1 MRNRNEATSVAALL
15 ATLLALGAGCHL
27 DALLGPPGGGGGGGG
42 GGGLASLEQL
52 RSDTTTPIPSGGSTP
67 EPSIVVG
74 AVVRDTGRATLR
86 LEVEMQPVGTD
97 FLGQPTAT
105 SNPTSSGSP
114 AYVLVSGLQN
124 NTGYH
129 WQARAEGA
137 TAWQPYGGTAANV
150 ADFRVVLPVAAT
162 RLVFTRQPTTT
173 TAGATMAPAVEVT
186 LVDAQGST
194 ITTFTGNVHLDI
206 APNANPS
213 GGVLAG
219 TVDVNA
225 VAGVATF
232 SNLSITKAGS
242 GYRLQATADGLT
254 AVTSGSFG
262 INAGIAHHPKFLVQ
276 PSNTTPNTP
285 IKPAVQV
292 AVMDVYDNVATSFT
306 GTVYM
311 GIANDGS
318 VTKNAT
324 LEPSGTQRAAAAGIA
339 TFEDLKINLV
349 GIGYTLVAS
358 ATAVHAETSAP
369 FDVTP

>member
-1 MRNRNEATSVAALL
+1 
-15 ATLLALGAGCHL
+15 
-27 DALLGPPGGGGGGGG
+27 
-42 GGGLASLEQL
+42 
-52 RSDTTTPIPSGGSTP
+52 
-67 EPSIVVG
+67 
-74 AVVRDTGRATLR
+74 
-86 LEVEMQPVGTD
+86 
-97 FLGQPTAT
+97 
-105 SNPTSSGSP
+105 
-114 AYVLVSGLQN
+114 
-124 NTGYH
+124 
-129 WQARAEGA
+129 
-137 TAWQPYGGTAANV
+137 
-150 ADFRVVLPVAAT
+150 
-162 RLVFTRQPTTT
+162 
-173 TAGATMAPAVEVT
+173 MAPAVEVT

-276 PSNTTPNTP
+276 PSNTAPNTP

-306 GTVYM
+306 GTVYI
-311 GIANDGS
+311 GITNDGS

>member
-1 MRNRNEATSVAALL
+1 
-15 ATLLALGAGCHL
+15 
-27 DALLGPPGGGGGGGG
+27 
-42 GGGLASLEQL
+42 
-52 RSDTTTPIPSGGSTP
+52 
-67 EPSIVVG
+67 
-74 AVVRDTGRATLR
+74 
-86 LEVEMQPVGTD
+86 
-97 FLGQPTAT
+97 
-105 SNPTSSGSP
+105 
-114 AYVLVSGLQN
+114 
-124 NTGYH
+124 
-129 WQARAEGA
+129 
-137 TAWQPYGGTAANV
+137 
-150 ADFRVVLPVAAT
+150 
-162 RLVFTRQPTTT
+162 
-173 TAGATMAPAVEVT
+173 MAPAVEVT

-219 TVDVNA
+219 SVDVNA